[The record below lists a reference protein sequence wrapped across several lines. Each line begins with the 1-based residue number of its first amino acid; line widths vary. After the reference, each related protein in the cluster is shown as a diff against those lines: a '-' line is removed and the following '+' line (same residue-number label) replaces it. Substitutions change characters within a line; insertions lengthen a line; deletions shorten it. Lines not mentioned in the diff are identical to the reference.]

1 MAYQKTF
8 TNAAG
13 FSGDYWRLTSFDV
26 KKVQG
31 VVEVVVSCYKDKAA
45 RDSKKVPFASKSFS
59 LKLSDI
65 DLSKDIQEEIYK
77 AIKNAKSKTGIAS
90 VNEVPFFADATIV

>member
-13 FSGDYWRLTSFDV
+13 FSGDYWRLTAFDV
-26 KKVQG
+26 KKVQEI
-31 VVEVVVSCYKDKAA
+31 VEVVVSCYKDKAA

-65 DLSKDIQEEIYK
+65 DLSKDTQEEIYK
-77 AIKNAKSKTGIAS
+77 AIKNAKSKTGLAS
-90 VNEVPFFADATIV
+90 VNEVPFFADATLV

>member
-13 FSGDYWRLTSFDV
+13 FSGDYWRLTAFDV

-31 VVEVVVSCYKDKAA
+31 IVEAVVSCYKDKAA
-45 RDSKKVPFASKSFS
+45 RDSNKVPFANKSFS

-65 DLSKDIQEEIYK
+65 DLSQDIEEEIYK
-77 AIKNAKSKTGIAS
+77 AIKNAKSKTGLAS
-90 VNEVPFFADATIV
+90 VNEVPFFADATLV